1 MGVLLSDSVLHACD
15 IVFDVR
21 NAVPAIFGAELDD
34 GRADDHTVSV
44 SSGVSV
50 TALTSLVIA
59 PISVVILLL
68 VPVTPREETQ

>member
-34 GRADDHTVSV
+34 GRADDHDRISMIAKEANGFIYCV
-44 SSGVSV
+44 SSLGVTGTRSK
-50 TALTSLVIA
+50 I
-59 PISVVILLL
+59 
-68 VPVTPREETQ
+68 TPSA